1 MISDAELRWVT
12 VGIEFDVD
20 WSDFSRG
27 ATHQIWLEQPSR
39 YWQGAPPSNFDTRPS
54 IRRFFRFDT
63 LDSGA
68 LLIGRANV
76 NNK

>member
-1 MISDAELRWVT
+1 MLTDLIFHGALPIKFGWSSPSVT
-12 VGIEFDVD
+12 DKGRRRLI
-20 WSDFSRG
+20 
-27 ATHQIWLEQPSR
+27 
-39 YWQGAPPSNFDTRPS
+39 DTRPS

-63 LDSGA
+63 LESGA